1 MKGGGCCRWAC
12 VPRPAGCDWCPGPL
26 PGAFPYLPGQSG
38 YNKRLRAA
46 LPLLQR
52 LIRVLAT
59 DTDLWTDPV
68 WLVEWAVQGRQRLLP
83 ERLRH

>member
-1 MKGGGCCRWAC
+1 
-12 VPRPAGCDWCPGPL
+12 
-26 PGAFPYLPGQSG
+26 
-38 YNKRLRAA
+38 
-46 LPLLQR
+46 
-52 LIRVLAT
+52 VLAT